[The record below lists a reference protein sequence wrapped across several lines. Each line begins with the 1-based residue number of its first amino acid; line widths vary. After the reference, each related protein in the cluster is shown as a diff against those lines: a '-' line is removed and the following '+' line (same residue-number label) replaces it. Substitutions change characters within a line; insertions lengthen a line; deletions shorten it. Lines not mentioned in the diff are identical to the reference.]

1 MSLEQLTKDKVIL
14 LVNFS
19 IFSFLV
25 FWFVFFVSNR
35 LTRTTHSGIKQFFGL
50 LTSVFPIDIRK
61 TDVCEPKNVSI
72 RIYRN
77 L

>member
-1 MSLEQLTKDKVIL
+1 MSLEQLTKYKVIL

-19 IFSFLV
+19 SFFLV

-61 TDVCEPKNVSI
+61 TDVCEPKM
-72 RIYRN
+72 Y